1 MEGYSLFEFGN
12 KAQLFFDTDDLPTN
26 KEAREII
33 ELNLSNCAFHG
44 ETTVRINRNSFKK
57 YATVLCDFKDV
68 PELIEKVLE
77 AENTKLLEFLYVKDG
92 SEIKIIT
99 TPPRL
104 TQPLLTQKFSEG
116 FYTADELL
124 KLL

>member
-12 KAQLFFDTDDLPTN
+12 KAQLFFDTDDLPTT

-33 ELNLSNCAFHG
+33 ELNLSNCTFHG

-124 KLL
+124 KCL

>member
-12 KAQLFFDTDDLPTN
+12 KAQLFFDTDDLPTT

-57 YATVLCDFKDV
+57 YATVLCDFKAV
-68 PELIEKVLE
+68 PELIEKVFE

-99 TPPRL
+99 TSPHL

>member
-12 KAQLFFDTDDLPTN
+12 KAQLFFDTDDLPTT

-44 ETTVRINRNSFKK
+44 ETTVRINRVSFKK
-57 YATVLCDFKDV
+57 FATVLCDFKDV
-68 PELIEKVLE
+68 PELIERVLE
-77 AENTKLLEFLYVKDG
+77 AENTKLLEFLYAKDG

-99 TPPRL
+99 SPPRL
-104 TQPLLTQKFSEG
+104 TQPLLTQNFSEG

>member
-12 KAQLFFDTDDLPTN
+12 KAQLFFDTDDLPTT

-44 ETTVRINRNSFKK
+44 ETTVRINRVSFKK
-57 YATVLCDFKDV
+57 FATVLCDFKAV
-68 PELIEKVLE
+68 PELIERVLN
-77 AENTKLLEFLYVKDG
+77 AEDTKLLEFVYAKDG

-104 TQPLLTQKFSEG
+104 TQPLLAQKFSEG

>member
-12 KAQLFFDTDDLPTN
+12 KAQLFFDTDDLPTT

-44 ETTVRINRNSFKK
+44 ETTVRINRVSFKK
-57 YATVLCDFKDV
+57 FATVLCDFKAV
-68 PELIEKVLE
+68 PELIERVLN
-77 AENTKLLEFLYVKDG
+77 AEDTKLLEFVYAKDG
-92 SEIKIIT
+92 SEIKIFT
-99 TPPRL
+99 TPPHL

-124 KLL
+124 KCL

>member
-99 TPPRL
+99 TPPHL

-124 KLL
+124 KCL

>member
-12 KAQLFFDTDDLPTN
+12 KAQLFFDTDDLPTT

-57 YATVLCDFKDV
+57 YATVLCDFKAV
-68 PELIEKVLE
+68 PELIERVLE
-77 AENTKLLEFLYVKDG
+77 AENTKLLEFLYAKDG

>member
-12 KAQLFFDTDDLPTN
+12 KAQLFFDTDDLPTT

-44 ETTVRINRNSFKK
+44 ETTVRINRVSFKK
-57 YATVLCDFKDV
+57 FATVLCDFKAV
-68 PELIEKVLE
+68 PELIERVLN
-77 AENTKLLEFLYVKDG
+77 AEDTKLLEFVYAKDG

>member
-12 KAQLFFDTDDLPTN
+12 KAQLFFDTDDLPTT

-57 YATVLCDFKDV
+57 YATVLCDFKAV

-77 AENTKLLEFLYVKDG
+77 AENTKLLEFLYVKNG

-99 TPPRL
+99 TSPHL

>member
-77 AENTKLLEFLYVKDG
+77 SENTKLLEFLYVKDG

>member
-12 KAQLFFDTDDLPTN
+12 KAQLFFDTDDLPTT

-33 ELNLSNCAFHG
+33 ELNLSNCALHG
-44 ETTVRINRNSFKK
+44 ETIVLINRISFKK
-57 YATVLCDFKDV
+57 FATVLCDFKDV

>member
-12 KAQLFFDTDDLPTN
+12 KAQLFFDTDDLPTT

-57 YATVLCDFKDV
+57 FATVLCDFKAV
-68 PELIEKVLE
+68 PELIERVLE
-77 AENTKLLEFLYVKDG
+77 AENTKLLEFLYAKDG

-99 TPPRL
+99 TPPHL